1 MGGWASGWMGG
12 WASGWMGGIPPT
24 PTAVK
29 LNSLAARK
37 TYNSSASNTVTN
49 ININNN
55 DNAFNAR
62 NNNQHPLS
70 CALHTD
76 TLDRGP
82 LQLAIGF
89 HNGGGAGGAD
99 EVERRRDVSRMSYWL
114 AEMSSSGEMQNRYRQ
129 QVAGSW

>member
-1 MGGWASGWMGG
+1 MCKWIDGWDAADANRSETKLTGGA
-12 WASGWMGGIPPT
+12 I
-24 PTAVK
+24 
-29 LNSLAARK
+29 
-37 TYNSSASNTVTN
+37 TVLV
-49 ININNN
+49 IH
-55 DNAFNAR
+55 
-62 NNNQHPLS
+62 NNQHPLS

-89 HNGGGAGGAD
+89 HNGGGAGGAG